1 MNMVTK
7 NICFFNSC
15 KAWGGGEKWHYD
27 IAVRLKNKNYN
38 ITLITNKKSK
48 LFYKAVNS
56 DIKVKSINI
65 SNLSFLN
72 PFKILKISRLFKK
85 YSINTVILNLPSD
98 LKVAGLAAKIS
109 GVNNII
115 YRRGSAIPVKNSF
128 LNRFLFQKIITKI
141 IVNSN
146 ETKRTLLVNNPKM
159 IDDNK
164 IKLVYNGIDLKKYDS
179 IASKIYNSSNNEI
192 ILGSAGRLSKQK
204 GQKYLID
211 IANKLKLKK
220 INFKLLIAGDGELN
234 NELHSYAKKMNVEDV
249 VVFLGFVENIKSF
262 MNSIDVFLL
271 TSLWEGFGYVIVE
284 AMACNKPTVA
294 FNVSSNPEIITDNE
308 TGFLISDFD
317 IDKFTDKIE
326 LLINHKELREKFG
339 NKAREIVEKRFVTEN
354 TVEQIEQILN

>member
-1 MNMVTK
+1 MDVATK

-38 ITLITNKKSK
+38 ITLITNKNSE
-48 LFYKAVNS
+48 LFHKTVSSNIPTIS
-56 DIKVKSINI
+56 IKI
-65 SNLSFLN
+65 SNFSFLN

-85 YSINTVILNLPSD
+85 HSINTVILNLPSD
-98 LKVAGLAAKIS
+98 LKAAGLSAKIA
-109 GVNNII
+109 GVNKII

-128 LNRFLFQKIITKI
+128 LNRLLFRKIVTEI

-146 ETKRTLLVNNPKM
+146 ETKRTLLVNNPNM
-159 IDDNK
+159 IDENK
-164 IKLVYNGIDLKKYDS
+164 IKLVYNGIDLKKYDRTT
-179 IASKIYNSSNNEI
+179 SKIYKRTNNEI

-211 IANKLKLKK
+211 IAKKLKSKN
-220 INFKLLIAGDGELN
+220 INFKILIAGEGELN
-234 NELHSYAKKMNVEDV
+234 NELRSYAKKLKVENE

-262 MNSIDVFLL
+262 MNSIDIFLL

-284 AMACNKPTVA
+284 AMACNKPVVA

-308 TGFLISDFD
+308 TGFLINNFD

-326 LLINHKELREKFG
+326 LLINNKELREKFG
-339 NKAREIVEKRFVTEN
+339 NKARTIVEKRFEIEN
-354 TVEQIEQILN
+354 TVKRIEQIVN

>member
-1 MNMVTK
+1 MDKVTN

-27 IAVRLKNKNYN
+27 IAVRLLNKNYN
-38 ITLITNKKSK
+38 ITLVTNKKSE
-48 LFYKAVNS
+48 LFYKAVKSNIPTIS
-56 DIKVKSINI
+56 IKV
-65 SNLSFLN
+65 SNFSFLN
-72 PFKILKISRLFKK
+72 PFKILKISRLFKNHL
-85 YSINTVILNLPSD
+85 INTVILNLPSD
-98 LKVAGLAAKIS
+98 LKAAGMAAKIA

-128 LNRFLFQKIITKI
+128 LNRFLFKKIITEV

-146 ETKRTLLVNNPKM
+146 ETKNTLNAKNPNM
-159 IDDNK
+159 IEAKK
-164 IKLVYNGIDLKKYDS
+164 IKLVYNGIDLKKYDKTT
-179 IASKIYNSSNNEI
+179 SKIYTKSNNEI

-204 GQKYLID
+204 AQNYLID
-211 IANKLKLKK
+211 IAKKLKSKN

-234 NELHSYAKKMNVEDV
+234 NELRTYAKKLKVENE

-294 FNVSSNPEIITDNE
+294 FNVSSNPEIIADNE
-308 TGFLISDFD
+308 TGFLIDDFN
-317 IDKFTDKIE
+317 IDEFTSKIE
-326 LLINHKELREKFG
+326 LLINDNELREKFG
-339 NKAREIVEKRFVTEN
+339 NKAREIVEKRFEIEN
-354 TVEQIEQILN
+354 TVKQIEQILY